1 MEITEPYF
9 VTDGVALVKEEVK
22 EYPYTATL
30 NIRNYETKE
39 VTLSIDNIPEGVNV
53 YLIDNGFEVKMNDG
67 VEYNTRII
75 AGENADRF
83 QLLVKKQQKI
93 ERNTNNQINISN
105 NNRHISV
112 KSDISDLHIEVYNQ
126 LGQKVFSTN
135 EYNFTLS
142 EQPAGSYVI
151 KAYQVR
157 FSESKKIVIE

>member
-1 MEITEPYF
+1 M
-9 VTDGVALVKEEVK
+9 
-22 EYPYTATL
+22 
-30 NIRNYETKE
+30 
-39 VTLSIDNIPEGVNV
+39 NV
-53 YLIDNGFEVKMNDG
+53 YLIDNGYEVKMNGG